1 MLYLHDVLPLFL
13 LLKVI
18 ALINR
23 QLRKAARAID
33 GNDEDNLTDVDDTV
47 NDDDA
52 DHGGMVVA
60 EEKEEV
66 ADAHRDHDAVD
77 RNKGGDAGGG
87 SSQKAP
93 PLPSEPYKAST
104 NSSSSSAA
112 TSSRNSGGGGGGGGG
127 GYKKLVNDDGTL
139 ISENILHKDQRG
151 VVMVFEELTP
161 RQVEALSF
169 LVTSFPR
176 TRYLLQHPAISSGSL
191 ISIIQQYEKKGND
204 TLPPT
209 FCYLTSLLI
218 HLSSFLRL

>member
-87 SSQKAP
+87 SSQNAP
-93 PLPSEPYKAST
+93 PLPSEP
-104 NSSSSSAA
+104 
-112 TSSRNSGGGGGGGGG
+112 
-127 GYKKLVNDDGTL
+127 
-139 ISENILHKDQRG
+139 
-151 VVMVFEELTP
+151 
-161 RQVEALSF
+161 
-169 LVTSFPR
+169 
-176 TRYLLQHPAISSGSL
+176 
-191 ISIIQQYEKKGND
+191 
-204 TLPPT
+204 
-209 FCYLTSLLI
+209 
-218 HLSSFLRL
+218 